1 MKLVPADRLALTPAR
16 MLPGHRLRLLFG
28 GGEAYPAMLEAI
40 ASARSEVL
48 LETYLWA
55 SDQNGRRFVDAVCI
69 KAQEGVKIRCI
80 IDGAGS
86 FGFDGGDVDRMRSAG
101 VRLAVFHPVG
111 PWRRRWGWQVR
122 DHRKLL
128 IVDGRVAFAGG
139 MNLGNDYAPVDWGGQ
154 GWNDVHA
161 ILEGPVLHDLARLF
175 ELSWRSS
182 EPWNFEPAPHEARH
196 PLLEPAPVHGS
207 SLRVQALAVGKF
219 LGRRLIQHQLQHAF
233 SAARERIWIESA
245 YFIPNRALR
254 GSLKRAAR
262 RGVDVRVIVP
272 RHNDVPGLT
281 DASRSTW
288 ASLMRAGVR
297 IAEWVPGMLHSKT
310 ICIDGAWSMIGSYNL
325 DARSLHY
332 NWEVTLAVLDAA
344 TAARLEQKFTDDL
357 QLSETVDPAQ
367 WRRRG
372 LLQKLR
378 ERFFY
383 FFRVLL

>member
-1 MKLVPADRLALTPAR
+1 MKLVPVERLALTPDR
-16 MLPGHRLRLLFG
+16 MLPGHRLRLLIG
-28 GGEAYPAMLEAI
+28 GGEAYPAMLEVI
-40 ASARSEVL
+40 ASARVEVL

-55 SDQNGRRFVDAVCI
+55 SDSNGRRFVDAVCS
-69 KAQEGVKIRCI
+69 KAQEGVPVRCI

-86 FGFDGGDVDRMRSAG
+86 FGFDNGDIERMRGAG
-101 VRLAVFHPVG
+101 VRLAIFHPVG

-128 IVDGRVAFAGG
+128 VVDGRVAFAGG
-139 MNLGNDYAPVDWGGQ
+139 MNLGNDYAPVDWGGR

-161 ILEGPVLHDLARLF
+161 ILEGPVLRDLTRLF

-182 EPWNFEPAPHEARH
+182 APWNFEPGQRVRRQAI
-196 PLLEPAPVHGS
+196 EPVAVHGATT
-207 SLRVQALAVGKF
+207 RVQALAVGKF

-233 SAARERIWIESA
+233 SSAQQKIWIEAA

-254 GSLKRAAR
+254 GSLNRAAR

-272 RHNDVPGLT
+272 RHSDVPGLA

-288 ASLMRAGVR
+288 TSLLRSRVR
-297 IAEWVPGMLHSKT
+297 LFEWLPGMLHAKT
-310 ICIDGAWSMIGSYNL
+310 ICIDGVWSTVGSYNL

-332 NWEVTLAVLDAA
+332 NWEITLAVLD
-344 TAARLEQKFTDDL
+344 TGVAARLEQKFTDDL
-357 QLSETVDPAQ
+357 LHCEAVDPLLF
-367 WRRRG
+367 RRRG
-372 LLQKLR
+372 FWQKLR

>member
-1 MKLVPADRLALTPAR
+1 MKLVPVERLALTPNR

-48 LETYLWA
+48 FETYLWA
-55 SDQNGRRFVDAVCI
+55 SDENGRRFVDAVCI
-69 KAQEGVKIRCI
+69 KAQEGVQIRCI

-86 FGFDGGDVDRMRSAG
+86 FGFDGNDIDRMRGAG

-139 MNLGNDYAPVDWGGQ
+139 MNIGNDYAPVDWGGR

-161 ILEGPVLHDLARLF
+161 VLEGPVLRDLLRLF
-175 ELSWRSS
+175 DLSWRTSA
-182 EPWNFEPAPHEARH
+182 PWNFEPAHEARR
-196 PLLEPAPVHGS
+196 PALEPVPVHGATT
-207 SLRVQALAVGKF
+207 RVQALAVGRF
-219 LGRRLIQHQLQHAF
+219 LGRQLIQHQIQHAF

-272 RHNDVPGLT
+272 RNSDVPGLA
-281 DASRSTW
+281 DASRFTW
-288 ASLMRAGVR
+288 ASLLRAGVHLF
-297 IAEWVPGMLHSKT
+297 EWTPGMLHAKT
-310 ICIDGAWSMIGSYNL
+310 LCIDGEWSMVGSYNL

-332 NWEVTLAVLDAA
+332 NWEITLAVLDRD
-344 TAARLEQKFTDDL
+344 TAARLEEKFTGDL
-357 QLSETVDPAQ
+357 KASEPVDPAR

-372 LLQKLR
+372 FLQKLR

>member
-1 MKLVPADRLALTPAR
+1 MKLVPAERLALTPAR

-48 LETYLWA
+48 FETYLWA
-55 SDQNGRRFVDAVCI
+55 SDENGRRFVDAVCI
-69 KAQEGVKIRCI
+69 KAQEGVQIRCI

-86 FGFDGGDVDRMRSAG
+86 FGFDGNDVDRMRSAG

-128 IVDGRVAFAGG
+128 VVDGRVAFAGG
-139 MNLGNDYAPVDWGGQ
+139 MNIGNDYAPVDWGGR

-161 ILEGPVLHDLARLF
+161 ILEGPVLRDLSRLF
-175 ELSWRSS
+175 EQSWRSS
-182 EPWNFEPAPHEARH
+182 APWNFKAEHEARR
-196 PLLEPAPVHGS
+196 PALEPVPVHGATT
-207 SLRVQALAVGKF
+207 RVQALAVGRF
-219 LGRRLIQHQLQHAF
+219 LARRSIQHQLQHAF
-233 SAARERIWIESA
+233 SAARERIWIEAA

-272 RHNDVPGLT
+272 RNNDVPGLAA
-281 DASRSTW
+281 ASRSTW
-288 ASLMRAGVR
+288 SSLLRGGVR
-297 IAEWVPGMLHSKT
+297 LFEWLPGMLHAKT
-310 ICIDGAWSMIGSYNL
+310 ICIDGKWSMIGSYNL

-332 NWEVTLAVLDAA
+332 NWEITLAVLDPEV
-344 TAARLEQKFTDDL
+344 AARLEGKFADDL
-357 QLSETVDPAQ
+357 KLSEAVHPA
-367 WRRRG
+367 RFRSRG
-372 LLQKLR
+372 MLQKLR

>member
-1 MKLVPADRLALTPAR
+1 MKLVPAERLALTPHR

-40 ASARSEVL
+40 ASARDEVCF
-48 LETYLWA
+48 ETYLWA
-55 SDQNGRRFVDAVCI
+55 SDHNGRRFVDAVCI
-69 KAQEGVKIRCI
+69 KAQEGVPIRCV

-86 FGFDGGDVDRMRSAG
+86 FGFDGNDIARMRRAG
-101 VRLAVFHPVG
+101 VRLAIFHPVG

-139 MNLGNDYAPVDWGGQ
+139 MNIGNDYAPADWGGR

-161 ILEGPVLHDLARLF
+161 VLEGPVLRDLLRLF
-175 ELSWRSS
+175 DLSWRTAA
-182 EPWNFEPAPHEARH
+182 PWNFEPAHEAHR
-196 PLLEPAPVHGS
+196 PAIEALPVDGATT
-207 SLRVQALAVGKF
+207 RVQVLAVGRF
-219 LGRRLIQHQLQHAF
+219 LGRRLIQHQLQYAF
-233 SAARERIWIESA
+233 RAARERIWIESA

-254 GSLKRAAR
+254 GGLKRAAW

-272 RHNDVPGLT
+272 RDSDVPGLA
-281 DASRSTW
+281 DAGRSTW
-288 ASLMRAGVR
+288 ASLLRAGVQLY
-297 IAEWVPGMLHSKT
+297 EWVPGMLHSKT
-310 ICIDGAWSMIGSYNL
+310 ICIDGSWSSIGSYNL

-332 NWEVTLAVLDAA
+332 NWEITLAVLDLEV
-344 TAARLEQKFTDDL
+344 AARLEQKFTDDL
-357 QLSETVDPAQ
+357 QLCEPVDPER
-367 WRRRG
+367 WRRRS

>member
-1 MKLVPADRLALTPAR
+1 MKLVPPERLALTPGR

-48 LETYLWA
+48 FETYLWA
-55 SDQNGRRFVDAVCI
+55 SDANGRRFVDAVCI
-69 KAQEGVKIRCI
+69 KAQEGVQIRCI

-86 FGFDGGDVDRMRSAG
+86 FGFDGNDIDRMRSAG

-111 PWRRRWGWQVR
+111 PWRHRWGWQVR

-128 IVDGRVAFAGG
+128 IVDGRFAFAGG
-139 MNLGNDYAPVDWGGQ
+139 MNIGNDYAPVDWGGR

-161 ILEGPVLHDLARLF
+161 ILEGPVLRDLLRLF
-175 ELSWRSS
+175 EQSWRSS
-182 EPWNFEPAPHEARH
+182 APWNFEPAHQARR
-196 PLLEPAPVHGS
+196 LALEPVPVHGATA
-207 SLRVQALAVGKF
+207 RVQVLAVGKF
-219 LGRRLIQHQLQHAF
+219 LARRQIQHQIQHAF
-233 SAARERIWIESA
+233 SAARERIWIEAA

-272 RHNDVPGLT
+272 RHNDVPGLA

-288 ASLMRAGVR
+288 SSLLRAGVR
-297 IAEWVPGMLHSKT
+297 IFEWLPGMLHAKT
-310 ICIDGAWSMIGSYNL
+310 ICIDGAWSMVGSYNL

-332 NWEVTLAVLDAA
+332 NWEITLVVLDSDI
-344 TAARLEQKFTDDL
+344 AARLEEKFAADL
-357 QLSETVDPAQ
+357 TLSEAVHPAR

-372 LLQKLR
+372 FLQKLR

>member
-1 MKLVPADRLALTPAR
+1 MKLVPVERLALTPAR
-16 MLPGHRLRLLFG
+16 MLPGHRLRLLIG

-40 ASARSEVL
+40 ASARSEIL

-55 SDQNGRRFVDAVCI
+55 SDLNGRRFLDGVCI
-69 KAQEGVKIRCI
+69 KAQEGVQVRCI

-86 FGFDGGDVDRMRSAG
+86 FGFDGNDIERMRGAG
-101 VRLAVFHPVG
+101 VRLSIFHPG
-111 PWRRRWGWQVR
+111 APWRRRWGWQVR

-139 MNLGNDYAPVDWGGQ
+139 MNLGNDYAPVDWGGR

-161 ILEGPVLHDLARLF
+161 LLEGPVLRDLLRLF
-175 ELSWRSS
+175 EHSWRSS
-182 EPWNFEPAPHEARH
+182 APWNFEPAHQPRRH
-196 PLLEPAPVHGS
+196 APDPVAIHGS
-207 SLRVQALAVGKF
+207 STRVQALAAGRF
-219 LGRRLIQHQLQHAF
+219 LGRRAIQHQLQHAF
-233 SAARERIWIESA
+233 AGAQQRIWIESA

-262 RGVDVRVIVP
+262 RGVDVRIIVP
-272 RHNDVPGLT
+272 RQTDVPGLA
-281 DASRSTW
+281 DAGRSTW
-288 ASLMRAGVR
+288 ASLLRSRVR
-297 IAEWVPGMLHSKT
+297 LFEWLPGMMHAKT
-310 ICIDGAWSMIGSYNL
+310 ICIDGVWSTVGSYNL

-332 NWEVTLAVLDAA
+332 NWEITLAVLDPG
-344 TAARLEQKFTDDL
+344 TAARLEKKFTDDL
-357 QLSETVDPAQ
+357 QHCAPVDPAL

-372 LLQKLR
+372 LWQKLR